1 MLLFQSFTELAAY
14 LMVYIARADGQ
25 VHYLEE
31 STLREHLGFF
41 SAAPDAEIR
50 RASELCDANPM
61 VKVQDVLKA
70 NESLI
75 GITTFND
82 RMELIR
88 SLYNIIN
95 SDGRVHEEEMATLR
109 SIRMALEQSAGAT
122 AAS

>member
-1 MLLFQSFTELAAY
+1 MPQFTSFAELAAY

-25 VHYLEE
+25 LHYLEE
-31 STLREHLGFF
+31 STLREHLGYF
-41 SAAPDAEIR
+41 SAEPEAEIR
-50 RASELCDANPM
+50 RASESCDAHPM
-61 VKVQDVLKA
+61 LKIQDVLKA

-75 GITTFND
+75 GSTSFND

-109 SIRMALEQSAGAT
+109 SIRMFLEQSAGEAMV
-122 AAS
+122 S

>member
-1 MLLFQSFTELAAY
+1 MLLFKSFTELAAY

-31 STLREHLGFF
+31 STLRDHLGYF
-41 SAAPDAEIR
+41 SGEPDAEIL
-50 RASELCDANPM
+50 RASKCCDANPL
-61 VKVQDVLKA
+61 VKIQDVLNA

-75 GITTFND
+75 GSTSFND

-109 SIRMALEQSAGAT
+109 SIRMALEQSAGGT
-122 AAS
+122 LVS